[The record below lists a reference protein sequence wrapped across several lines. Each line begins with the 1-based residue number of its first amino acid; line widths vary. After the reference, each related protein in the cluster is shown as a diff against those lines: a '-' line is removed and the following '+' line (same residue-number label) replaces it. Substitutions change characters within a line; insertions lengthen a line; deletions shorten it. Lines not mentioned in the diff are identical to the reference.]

1 MEITNI
7 TNPGKDPVEGDWVQ
21 IVQGNTVIKQEY
33 HAPYVQ
39 TEEDIKA
46 EARGWRDAELKNT
59 DWVFPLTD
67 HPQHAAY
74 KAYRQELRDWPST
87 ADFPATK
94 PTLGS

>member
-7 TNPGKDPVEGDWVQ
+7 TNPGKDPVEGDWIQAVDGST
-21 IVQGNTVIKQEY
+21 IIKEQY
-33 HAPYVQ
+33 HAPYVI
-39 TEEDIKA
+39 TEEDIKN
-46 EARGWRDAELKNT
+46 EARGWRDAELQNT

-74 KAYRQELRDWPST
+74 ITYRQELRDWPST
-87 ADFPATK
+87 GDFPDTQ